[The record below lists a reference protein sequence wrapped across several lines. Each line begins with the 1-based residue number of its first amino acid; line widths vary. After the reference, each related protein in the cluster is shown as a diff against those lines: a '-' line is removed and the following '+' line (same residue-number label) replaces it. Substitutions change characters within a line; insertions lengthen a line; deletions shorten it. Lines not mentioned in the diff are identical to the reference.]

1 MLDSYARAAIAAV
14 ESAGGKISCVHY
26 NQLGLRALL
35 KVPFDIP
42 LLTSSLKGSLRSLVP
57 DFPEAPCE
65 DGTRTLRIEGM
76 PFIRHRL
83 TPQAISARQRQRLL
97 LLLCMPKT
105 WSATR
110 SVSRQSRQFSPLQ
123 MPLFLPPSEPHQY
136 DLSTSHLPFCHE
148 YLYLLSHYCI
158 RVLLPLGCRWPFR
171 DETLVVII

>member
-35 KVPFDIP
+35 KVPLNIL
-42 LLTSSLKGSLRSLVP
+42 LLTSSLKGSLRSLAP

-65 DGTRTLRIEGM
+65 DGTRTLRIEGT
-76 PFIRHRL
+76 PFIRHCL
-83 TPQAISARQRQRLL
+83 TFQAISARQRQRLL
-97 LLLCMPKT
+97 LLLCMLKT

-123 MPLFLPPSEPHQY
+123 MLLLPPSEPHQY
-136 DLSTSHLPFCHE
+136 DLSTSHLPFRHE